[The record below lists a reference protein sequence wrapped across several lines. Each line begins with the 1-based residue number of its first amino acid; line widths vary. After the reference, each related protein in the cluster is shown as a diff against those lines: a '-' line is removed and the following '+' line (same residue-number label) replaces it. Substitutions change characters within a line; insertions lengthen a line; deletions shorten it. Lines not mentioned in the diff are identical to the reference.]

1 MVEVVVD
8 GVMVEVTVVEFV
20 DVVVV
25 VGFVAG
31 VVVELEVV
39 EKIVVEVGLLTD
51 SVEDVEDSDVCPLMV
66 LDDDGDVPVLVS
78 VAGEVV
84 IDVVVATCAAGTT
97 FPRSAKARI
106 PTVATSNAIANAR
119 T

>member
-1 MVEVVVD
+1 VVD
-8 GVMVEVTVVEFV
+8 GVVVEVTVVELV
-20 DVVVV
+20 DVVV

-39 EKIVVEVGLLTD
+39 EIVVEVGLVTD
-51 SVEDVEDSDVCPLMV
+51 SVEDVEDFKVEDSDVCPLMV
-66 LDDDGDVPVLVS
+66 LDDDRDVPVLVS

-84 IDVVVATCAAGTT
+84 IEVAVVTCAAGTT
-97 FPRSAKARI
+97 FPRSAKART
-106 PTVATSNAIANAR
+106 PTVATSNAITYAR